1 MFVASRRWI
10 DLAAAATH
18 RTIRASAFRLN
29 CCIEAA
35 CIAVGLAET
44 FGFLCEPVPVAVRVL
59 SASHK
64 QVTMLPGPGA
74 GRRTGGFAGHLLVSY
89 PGAGVVVDLTSDQFH
104 TRKRGLLVP
113 APLVMTFDRD
123 RLAGGVEVTL
133 PSGTKIAYR
142 EMVGDVSWRALP
154 AWTESS
160 AIPIAIARRHL
171 DAALAPAS

>member
-10 DLAAAATH
+10 DLAAVATH

-44 FGFLCEPVPVAVRVL
+44 YGYLCEPVPVAVRVL
-59 SASHK
+59 STRRK
-64 QVTMLPGPGA
+64 QATVLPRPGVD
-74 GRRTGGFAGHLLVSY
+74 RRTGNYNGHMLMSY

-104 TRKRGLLVP
+104 TPERGLRVP
-113 APLVMTFDRD
+113 APLVMTLDRD
-123 RLAGGVEVTL
+123 RLASGVEVTL
-133 PSGTKIAYR
+133 PSGTKIAYL
-142 EMVGDVSWRALP
+142 EMAGDVSWRALP

-160 AIPIAIARRHL
+160 AIPITVARRHL